1 MRIIPP
7 VAILTQCVAAGGR
20 DGSRDQQCN
29 RDLWVL
35 TLHRTSS
42 VTHVTDM
49 MCSSVQHE
57 CSLRAGEGGESGIMS
72 TIDEVRAAEKKV
84 QEILDALKKAGP
96 QDPHHLRTEL
106 KNATDEYARAVRE
119 LNSK

>member
-1 MRIIPP
+1 MSTANASATNPRIANILRIII
-7 VAILTQCVAAGGR
+7 VAQSSPGR
-20 DGSRDQQCN
+20 
-29 RDLWVL
+29 
-35 TLHRTSS
+35 
-42 VTHVTDM
+42 
-49 MCSSVQHE
+49 QHE
-57 CSLRAGEGGESGIMS
+57 RSLRAAEGGESGIMS
-72 TIDEVRAAEKKV
+72 TIEEVRAAEKKV